1 MIDSKFHTANRSRLI
16 NIISNGIFVVSAN
29 SQMQSS
35 NDSVFRFKQE
45 ANFWWLTG
53 INKPDWLLVIDGLSK
68 NTWLVNPNISDVH
81 QVFYGSLQS
90 DTAKKISGIDKV
102 ISQDELTVVL
112 NNLSKKHKVV
122 YMVGDPINSK
132 YFDFVLNPAQQKL
145 RQKLELIFDD
155 VQDCNLNLAKLR
167 AIKQPSEIIEIKKA
181 INLTVEAFDIVK
193 QKLPKLEFEYQVE
206 AEFSYHFRRNG
217 ADGHAFD
224 PIVASG
230 QNACTLHYHDNNSV
244 LKNNNLII
252 MDIGAQIGGY
262 SADISRTYAVGRPT
276 KRQIAV
282 HQAVQTAHQQI
293 IDIIRPGLKIAD
305 YQKHVDVIMQSALRE
320 LNLMKTTDD
329 YHRYFPHSVS
339 HGLGVDTHDSLGQPT
354 EFLPGMVIT
363 VEPGIYIAQEGIGV
377 RIEDDILITTTGCQN
392 LSAVLSTSL

>member
-1 MIDSKFHTANRSRLI
+1 
-16 NIISNGIFVVSAN
+16 
-29 SQMQSS
+29 MQSS

>member
-1 MIDSKFHTANRSRLI
+1 MINSKFYTANRLRVLDIVPNSL
-16 NIISNGIFVVSAN
+16 FVLTAN

-35 NDSVFRFKQE
+35 NDSPFRFKQE

-53 INKPDWLLVIDGLSK
+53 INQPDWLLIIDGLSK
-68 NTWLVNPNISDVH
+68 KTWLVNPNISDVH
-81 QVFYGSLQS
+81 QLFYGSLQS
-90 DTAKKISGIDKV
+90 DKATKISGIDNV
-102 ISQDELTVVL
+102 ISHEEAITLL
-112 NNLSKKHKVV
+112 NDLSKKHTVV
-122 YMVGDPINSK
+122 HTVGDPANSK

-145 RQKLELIFDD
+145 LQKLESIFDD
-155 VQDCNLNLAKLR
+155 VKDCNLNLAKLR
-167 AIKQPSEIIEIKKA
+167 AIKQPKEISEIKKA
-181 INLTVEAFDIVK
+181 IKLTFEAFDIVK

-206 AEFSYHFRRNG
+206 SEFSYHFRRNG

-230 QNACTLHYHDNNSV
+230 QNACILHYHDNNSV

-320 LNLMKTTDD
+320 LNLLKTPDD

-339 HGLGVDTHDSLGQPT
+339 HGLGVDTHDSLGKPD

-392 LSAVLSTSL
+392 LSAALSTSL

>member
-1 MIDSKFHTANRSRLI
+1 MIDNKFYIANRLKIVNSMPKGL
-16 NIISNGIFVVSAN
+16 FVVAAN
-29 SQMQSS
+29 YKMQSS
-35 NDSVFRFKQE
+35 NDSPFRFKQE

-53 INKPDWLLVIDGLSK
+53 INQPDWLVIIDGLQNKS
-68 NTWLVNPNISDVH
+68 WLVNPNISDVH

-90 DTAKKISGIDKV
+90 DAAKKISGINKV
-102 ISQDELTVVL
+102 ISQDEATIIM
-112 NNLSKKHKVV
+112 NDLSKKHNVV
-122 YMVGDPINSK
+122 YTVGSTNNSK
-132 YFDFVLNPAQQKL
+132 DFDFVLNPAQQKL
-145 RQKLELIFDD
+145 HHKLESIFED

-167 AIKQPSEIIEIKKA
+167 AIKQPNEITEIKKA
-181 INLTVEAFDIVK
+181 INLTVEAFNIVK

-206 AEFSYHFRRNG
+206 AEFSYYFRSNG

-230 QNACTLHYHDNNSV
+230 ENACTLHYHENNSL
-244 LKNNNLII
+244 LKNNNLMI

-262 SADISRTYAVGRPT
+262 SADISRTFAVGKPT

-282 HQAVQTAHQQI
+282 HQAVQMAHQQI

-320 LNLMKTTDD
+320 LNLLKTPDD

-377 RIEDDILITTTGCQN
+377 RIEDDILITKTGCRN
-392 LSAVLSTSL
+392 LSEALPTGL